1 MDEIYRIIEE
11 KIKESGYT
19 GAVNGY
25 EIYNEICDF
34 IDDKENGTL
43 IFMSKKEDDVV
54 YEYNVEIHE
63 DDFNLSYVEIKA
75 DDQVY
80 HIDFDA

>member
-1 MDEIYRIIEE
+1 MDEIYEIIES

-19 GAVNGY
+19 GEVNGF

-34 IDDKENGTL
+34 IDDKENGSY
-43 IFMSKKEDDVV
+43 IFMSKKADDVV
-54 YEYNVEIHE
+54 FEYKVDIND
-63 DDFNLSYVEIKA
+63 DDFNLSYVNIKA
-75 DDQVY
+75 NEDTY

>member
-1 MDEIYRIIEE
+1 MDEIYTIIEE

-34 IDDKENGTL
+34 IEEKENGSF
-43 IFMSKKEDDVV
+43 IFLSKPEEDVV
-54 YEYNVEIHE
+54 YEYKVDIHDE
-63 DDFNLSYVEIKA
+63 DFNLSYIDIKTK
-75 DDQVY
+75 DSSY